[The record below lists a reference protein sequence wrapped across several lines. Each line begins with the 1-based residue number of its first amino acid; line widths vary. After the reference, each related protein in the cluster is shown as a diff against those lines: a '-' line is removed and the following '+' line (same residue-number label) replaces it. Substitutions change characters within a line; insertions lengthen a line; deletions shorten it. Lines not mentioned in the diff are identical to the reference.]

1 MRTLPLLVLLAA
13 CAANP
18 PPIGT
23 LGPSDTG
30 GHTATTLADSGS
42 GPAHSA
48 GPTHSAYVVPDL
60 PPPTPGPL
68 ELEPVASGVGT
79 SGYVLELVVAGPQEW
94 DQFVAEELAAGCPH
108 YIDDGPCRPLPDAA
122 TVGITNA
129 SSWLVFTPDRF
140 GTGSWNVHGAE
151 VTALGEVEVRWSFC
165 GDNDDLAVSGRF
177 FPIPRAAYIGVTRI
191 NEFRDEPCS
200 P

>member
-13 CAANP
+13 CAAT

-30 GHTATTLADSGS
+30 SHTAATLSHSGT
-42 GPAHSA
+42 GPA
-48 GPTHSAYVVPDL
+48 HSAYVVPAL

-68 ELEPVASGVGT
+68 ELEPIESGIGT
-79 SGYVLELVVAGPQEW
+79 SWYVLDMVVAGPQEW

-108 YIDDGPCRPLPDAA
+108 YVDDGPCRPLPDAA
-122 TVGITNA
+122 TVGITDT
-129 SSWLVFTPDRF
+129 SSWLVFTPDRV
-140 GTGSWNVHGAE
+140 GSGSWNVHGAE

-165 GDNDDLAVSGRF
+165 GDNDGLGISGRF
-177 FPIPRAAYIGVTRI
+177 FPIPRAAYVGVTRI
-191 NEFRDEPCS
+191 NEFRDEPCI